1 MNLRCIMNPP
11 LDNYTKLLGVQ
22 IIELKP
28 GFARVKAN
36 PNIDHCNFNG
46 VIHGGYIFSIAD
58 IAFAYAS
65 NAGGQMALALDMYI
79 SFRKPAKPGMEL
91 EAVAQEVHRSGRTG
105 LYQIKV
111 ASNGE
116 LVALIQATVYFV
128 DRTPG
133 GECN

>member
-1 MNLRCIMNPP
+1 MNLT
-11 LDNYTKLLGVQ
+11 LDNYTKLLGAQ
-22 IIELKP
+22 IVELRP

-36 PNIDHCNFNG
+36 PIIDHCNFNR
-46 VIHGGYIFSIAD
+46 VIHCGYIFSIAD

-65 NAGGQMALALDMYI
+65 NAGGQMALALDIYI
-79 SFRKPAKPGMEL
+79 SFRKPAKPDMEL
-91 EAVAQEVHRSGRTG
+91 EAVAQEVHRSGGTG

-116 LVALIQATVYFV
+116 LVALIRATVCFV

>member
-1 MNLRCIMNPP
+1 MNLT
-11 LDNYTKLLGVQ
+11 LDNYTKLLGAQ
-22 IIELKP
+22 IVELRP

-36 PNIDHCNFNG
+36 PIIDHCNFNG

-65 NAGGQMALALDMYI
+65 NAGGQVALALDMCI

-91 EAVAQEVHRSGRTG
+91 EAVAQVVHRSSGTG
-105 LYQIKV
+105 LYRIKV

-116 LVALIQATVYFV
+116 LVALIQATVCFV

>member
-1 MNLRCIMNPP
+1 MNLT
-11 LDNYTKLLGVQ
+11 LDNYTKLLGAQ
-22 IIELKP
+22 IVELRP

-36 PNIDHCNFNG
+36 PIIDHCNFNG

-79 SFRKPAKPGMEL
+79 SFRKPAKPCMEL